1 MTPRWMRDSGL
12 LSIKDCTPART
23 LAIWARMSRG
33 NSDCFLHGREAD
45 ERFGGPAGVGFVTA
59 KILFSLFVP
68 GGLVFVAAV
77 SLIQAN
83 VLAPWLPQIVRIAPV
98 AVLAAGM
105 LLGWRFNRSR
115 LVFALLILAITDRS
129 LFHFAQATTPGTI
142 SGRFIFNAVAVLLPL
157 NLALLSLLKER
168 GIATLHGA
176 LRTGLIL
183 AQPLAVAATCH
194 YRWSALNVYL
204 DYPLIKTSL
213 VRHLPALPLPQPA
226 LIAAA
231 LAFLVLA
238 WGFVR
243 RRGAMESGFLWA
255 LPTVCMGLAARDPGL
270 ITTFYFCVA
279 GFLLVISVVEASYA
293 MAFRDELTDLPA
305 RRSLNEYLLK
315 MGNHYTVAMV
325 DIDFF
330 KKFNDTYGHDVGDQ
344 VLRMVASKLSRVT
357 GGGRAFRYGGEE
369 FAVIFPGKDVDEAI
383 LHLEQLRTTIKSTG
397 FFVRGRSRPRRKPD
411 RPDPSRGP
419 QKQVSVSVSIGVAE
433 RSAEHTSAR
442 DVIKMA
448 DKALYRAK
456 KAGRNRV
463 ST

>member
-1 MTPRWMRDSGL
+1 
-12 LSIKDCTPART
+12 
-23 LAIWARMSRG
+23 
-33 NSDCFLHGREAD
+33 
-45 ERFGGPAGVGFVTA
+45 VTA
-59 KILFSLFVP
+59 KTLFSFFVP
-68 GGLVFVAAV
+68 GSFVFVAAV
-77 SLIQAN
+77 ILIQAK
-83 VLAPWLPQIVRIAPV
+83 VLAPWLPQIVRIAPG
-98 AVLAAGM
+98 AVLIAGI

-115 LVFALLILAITDRS
+115 LVFALLMLAIADRS
-129 LFHFAQATTPGTI
+129 LVHFTDGTAPGTT

-176 LRTGLIL
+176 LRACLIL
-183 AQPLAVAATCH
+183 AQPLAVAVICH
-194 YRWSALNVYL
+194 YRWFALNVTL
-204 DYPLIKTSL
+204 DTPIIKASL
-213 VRHLPALPLPQPA
+213 LRHLPALPLPQPA

-231 LAFLVLA
+231 IAFLLSA
-238 WGFVR
+238 WGFTR
-243 RRGAMESGFLWA
+243 RRGAIESGFLWA

-270 ITTFYFCVA
+270 VTTFYFCVA
-279 GFLLVISVVEASYA
+279 GFLLVVSVVEASYA

-305 RRSLNEYLLK
+305 RRSLNEFLLK

-344 VLRMVASKLSRVT
+344 VLRMVASKLSKVT

-383 LHLEQLRTTIKSTG
+383 LHLEQLRMTIKATG

-411 RPDPSRGP
+411 RPDPPRGP
-419 QKQVSVSVSIGVAE
+419 QKRVSVSVSIGVAE
-433 RSAEHTSAR
+433 RSVEHASAQ
-442 DVIKMA
+442 DVVKTA